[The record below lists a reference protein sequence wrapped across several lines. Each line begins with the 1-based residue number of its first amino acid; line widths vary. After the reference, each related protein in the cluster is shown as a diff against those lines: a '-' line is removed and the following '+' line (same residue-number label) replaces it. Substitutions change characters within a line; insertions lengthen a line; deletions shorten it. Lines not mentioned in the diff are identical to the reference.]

1 MRAPTSVLFALLRSF
16 GLAMPTSAAG
26 PTVTL
31 ESQGWWSATGI
42 AIPGS
47 VGAHIHVLATVP
59 ADGYPID
66 GSVDVPVKV
75 TAHNQTGAITLLRV
89 SNGSTVMQSWPLA
102 LGPCADC
109 SWSGTVTVNF
119 GAWPTG
125 RDEMRWTAN
134 LPKNDLGNRQY
145 QSTGWQVCIRSCTPS
160 YRSGVYLEA
169 RGWYTGRGYQ
179 NARLT
184 SPLTTVQSGG
194 TITVKLAPGSGGLP
208 TKFSGAYIDP
218 DFHHGSSGTTIFSK
232 AGPYSGTIAIPV
244 LAPGPHNLVLLS
256 SDGLNAGVLAI
267 PFVTP

>member
-1 MRAPTSVLFALLRSF
+1 MGALTVLLALSLTLGLSMSQSAPVPVVSL
-16 GLAMPTSAAG
+16 G
-26 PTVTL
+26 
-31 ESQGWWSATGI
+31 SQAWWSATGI
-42 AIPGS
+42 AIPSS
-47 VGAHIHVLATVP
+47 VGAHIHLDATVP
-59 ADGYPID
+59 ADGFPID

-89 SNGSTVMQSWPLA
+89 SNGSTVMQSWPLS
-102 LGPCADC
+102 LGPCVDC

-119 GAWPTG
+119 SAWPTG

-208 TKFSGAYIDP
+208 TTFSGAYIDP
-218 DFHHGSSGTTIFSK
+218 DFHNGSAGLTIFSR
-232 AGPYSGTIAIPV
+232 AGSYTGTIVIPA
-244 LAPGPHNLVLLS
+244 LAPGPHKLVLLS
-256 SDGLNAGVLAI
+256 SDGLNAGVLGI